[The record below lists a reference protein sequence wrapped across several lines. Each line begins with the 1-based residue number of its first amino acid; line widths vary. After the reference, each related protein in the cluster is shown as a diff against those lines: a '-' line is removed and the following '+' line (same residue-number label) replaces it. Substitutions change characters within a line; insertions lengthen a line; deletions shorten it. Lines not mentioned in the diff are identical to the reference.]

1 MQSLFPFFTT
11 VEVDQS
17 TQSDPD
23 KEQMTMLESLQLFR
37 FIMTEQR
44 IDIPA
49 IKKIQTDS
57 SSSNEKAAMFLRTV
71 EDDPSVLAAL
81 RKAKKELDRGAPS
94 GPGSCSLYLQKLMF
108 LFYFIYRCHWPLV

>member
-94 GPGSCSLYLQKLMF
+94 GPGLYSLYLQKFNVSL
-108 LFYFIYRCHWPLV
+108 LLYL